1 MALNVETGSIKRIG
15 GMNMS
20 TYLRL
25 SIKRQKEDGTI
36 VNGTR
41 VHKGAGGF
49 NDDFTQAADIK
60 TYLEKLQP
68 VITDTITGAE
78 LIVETTLPDGVVPT
92 GVAAGSVN
100 AAWADMDNVKLT
112 NSYTNGNIDAKETIA
127 RPATAAT
134 EQQLRVYAGATATW
148 SAMGDTTAIQGYYSG
163 TSVESAWTAD

>member
-1 MALNVETGSIKRIG
+1 MA
-15 GMNMS
+15 

-36 VNGTR
+36 SNGTR

-49 NDDFTQAADIK
+49 SSSFTQASDIK
-60 TYLEKLQP
+60 AYLEKLQP

-92 GVAAGSVN
+92 GVAAGSIN

-112 NSYTNGNIDAKETIA
+112 NEYTNGSTDTKETIA

-134 EQQLRVYAGATATW
+134 EEVLRMYAGATATW
-148 SAMGDTTAIQGYYSG
+148 SALGETSAIQGYYSG
-163 TSVESAWTAD
+163 TSVESAWQQE

>member
-1 MALNVETGSIKRIG
+1 
-15 GMNMS
+15 MS

-25 SIKRQKEDGTI
+25 SIRRQKEDGTI

-49 NDDFTQAADIK
+49 SDEFTQATDIK
-60 TYLEKLQP
+60 SYLEKLQP

-92 GVAAGSVN
+92 VAAGSVN

-112 NSYTNGNIDAKETIA
+112 NSYTNGDIDAKETIA

-134 EQQLRVYAGATATW
+134 EQQLRVYAGATANW
-148 SAMGDTTAIQGYYSG
+148 SAIGSTTAIQGYYSG
-163 TSVESAWTAD
+163 TSVESAWMAD